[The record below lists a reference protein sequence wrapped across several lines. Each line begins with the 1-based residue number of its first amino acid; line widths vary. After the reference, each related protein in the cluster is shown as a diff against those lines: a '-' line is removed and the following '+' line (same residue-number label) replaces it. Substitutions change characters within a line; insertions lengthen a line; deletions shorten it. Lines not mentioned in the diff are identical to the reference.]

1 MKNEIKLKPVF
12 LADSLTEQ
20 SPFTDVQKAVGQLKS
35 CIQGWHY
42 QDKEDIEYDECVCK
56 DWDYVHYALIMKDGS
71 WRIANA
77 YLDEDSEVGMVMY
90 HLQFQDTGDYVDSD
104 QIKMWCRLPSDD
116 PAFI

>member
-20 SPFTDVQKAVGQLKS
+20 SPFADVQKAVGQLKS

-42 QDKEDIEYDECVCK
+42 QDKEDIEYDEYVCK

-77 YLDEDSEVGMVMY
+77 FQDEDSEAGMVMY
-90 HLQFQDTGDYVDSD
+90 YLRFQDTGEYVDTNL
-104 QIKMWCRLPSDD
+104 IKMWCRLPSDD